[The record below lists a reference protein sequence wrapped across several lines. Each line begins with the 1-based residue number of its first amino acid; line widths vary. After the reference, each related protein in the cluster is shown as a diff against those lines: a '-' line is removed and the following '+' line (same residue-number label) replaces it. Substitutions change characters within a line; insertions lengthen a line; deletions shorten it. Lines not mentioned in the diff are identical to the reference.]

1 MSENNIPEEA
11 ASTDDIVE
19 APMDEMTLLRARAAQ
34 LGIQVAPNIKPD
46 TLRKRIEARLTGEP
60 AEPEEEEVAAA
71 PMTRAQATH
80 TLMESTS
87 DHARKLVR
95 CTIICNDPGRKD
107 LKGEVFCV
115 SNRYFGTIRRLVPY
129 SRHAA
134 ESWHVEHALL
144 RMLQR
149 KKFYRVNQEIDKAT
163 GRTVDRSELVPLF
176 TISLLEPLTEKE
188 LANLASAQAAQA
200 N

>member
-19 APMDEMTLLRARAAQ
+19 APVDEMTLLRARAAQ
-34 LGIQVAPNIKPD
+34 LGIQVAPNIKAD
-46 TLRKRIEARLTGEP
+46 TLRKRIDAKLTGEP
-60 AEPEEEEVAAA
+60 AEPEEAETPA
-71 PMTRAQATH
+71 PAQTRAQAVH
-80 TLMESTS
+80 SLMENTS
-87 DHARKLVR
+87 ENARKLVR
-95 CTIICNDPGRKD
+95 CTIICNDPARKD
-107 LKGEVFCV
+107 LRGEVFCV
-115 SNRYFGTIRRLVPY
+115 SNRFFGTIRRLVPY

-134 ESWHVEHALL
+134 ESWHVEYALL

-149 KKFYRVNQEIDKAT
+149 KKFYRVNQEIDKTT

-176 TISLLEPLTEKE
+176 TISLLEPLSKAE
-188 LANLASAQAAQA
+188 LANLATAQAAQA